1 MQGAGFPDTERRN
14 WSVSFLCFSY
24 IKGTLLMHLT
34 VSVTYL
40 KLSSVCD
47 PPESMAKVGPLRLL
61 SLSVFPTFSEGSA
74 WKGPISSPC
83 ELIFLG
89 KEA

>member
-1 MQGAGFPDTERRN
+1 
-14 WSVSFLCFSY
+14 
-24 IKGTLLMHLT
+24 MHLS

-61 SLSVFPTFSEGSA
+61 SLCQYSQLHHLP
-74 WKGPISSPC
+74 
-83 ELIFLG
+83 
-89 KEA
+89 